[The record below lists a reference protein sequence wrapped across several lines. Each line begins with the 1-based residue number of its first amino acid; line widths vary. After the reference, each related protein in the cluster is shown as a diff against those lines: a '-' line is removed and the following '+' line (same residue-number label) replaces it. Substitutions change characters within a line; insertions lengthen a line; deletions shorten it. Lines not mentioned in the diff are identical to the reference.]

1 MSSTTDHT
9 HRDGVPTT
17 VASIP
22 LTDVDARM
30 AGQGSIGALV
40 KDATTQVSTLVRAEV
55 ELAKSEITAEVKK
68 GVRGGIF
75 FAAAGVVGLFSLF
88 FLFFTIAEVLD
99 LFLPRWVAFG
109 IVFLAML
116 LVAGVAAFLGYR
128 KVKTLG
134 KPEKTIDAV
143 KDNAKVL
150 PRSS

>member
-1 MSSTTDHT
+1 MSSTTEHT
-9 HRDGVPTT
+9 NRDGVPTT
-17 VASIP
+17 VAAIP

-30 AGQGSIGALV
+30 AGQGSIGSLV

-55 ELAKSEITAEVKK
+55 ELAKAEVTAEVKK

-75 FAAAGVVGLFSLF
+75 FAVAGVIGLFSAF
-88 FLFFTIAEVLD
+88 FFFFTIAEL
-99 LFLPRWVAFG
+99 LSEFLPRWAGFG
-109 IVFLAML
+109 IVFLAMVV
-116 LVAGVAAFLGYR
+116 VAGIAAFLGYR

>member
-1 MSSTTDHT
+1 MSSTERTD
-9 HRDGVPTT
+9 RDGVPTT

-30 AGQGSIGALV
+30 AGEGSIGSLV

-75 FAAAGVVGLFSLF
+75 FAVAAVIGLFSAF
-88 FLFFTIAEVLD
+88 FFFFFVAEL
-99 LFLPRWVAFG
+99 LTRYLMPRWVAFG
-109 IVFLAML
+109 VVFLVMVVL
-116 LVAGVAAFLGYR
+116 AGGVAFLGYR